1 MAIQNPINY
10 TLNIP
15 SPMEAIQK
23 GMKMRAEMDALQRA
37 EEQQRLF
44 AEQQQA
50 FLSNPNPT
58 FQDASK
64 FMATMNPAQM
74 EGFKPFLDQLTA
86 KQKQE
91 TLDFGNSVLGTM
103 NTNPNVAINMLSE
116 RAVAEE
122 NSGNTP
128 NANLYR
134 QMAEDIKNG
143 NTGNIVRLGAMMFGG
158 SKEGQAMVENLAAA
172 EEERRAQ
179 EEQPYRL
186 GERAANIQQSQA
198 AAGASQASA
207 AASQAR
213 AMEIQALLPGQIFQ
227 QGLTQA
233 KTQADI
239 QKTQK
244 EISRIG
250 QPTSTERSN
259 VLKEKNIVKADL
271 LQTNTGL
278 KTIESALN
286 LLFPVDPKT
295 NQRTNSRAIESI
307 TGGFESR
314 TPTFGKENLN
324 AEQAI
329 EKAKGV
335 SFLSATSGIDLKGVT
350 ATETQQISQALA
362 NLSLR
367 QSPAAIKEN
376 LETIADVLRQAKMRQ
391 KELLTGLESLPASKA
406 NALPSNQKTGAN
418 LSKSSQV
425 PTAPVGGKSQKI
437 PLFNPNTGEFE

>member
-15 SPMEAIQK
+15 SPMEAMQQGI
-23 GMKMRAEMDALQRA
+23 KMRAEMDALQRA

-64 FMATMNPAQM
+64 FMATMNPEQM
-74 EGFKPFLDQLTA
+74 QGFKPFLDQLTA

-103 NTNPNVAINMLSE
+103 NTNPNVAINMLNE

-122 NSGNTP
+122 NSGNTH

-134 QMAEDIKNG
+134 QMAEDIRNG
-143 NTGNIVRLGAMMFGG
+143 NTGNLVRLAAMMFGG
-158 SKEGQAMVENLAAA
+158 SPEGERMVKNLAAA
-172 EEERRAQ
+172 QEEARAQ
-179 EEQPYRL
+179 EEQPYIL
-186 GERAANIQQSQA
+186 GKHAANIQQSQA
-198 AAGASQASA
+198 AATSSLASA

-250 QPTSTERSN
+250 QPTSTERFKA
-259 VLKEKNIVKADL
+259 LEEKNIVKADL
-271 LQTNTGL
+271 LQTNNL
-278 KTIESALN
+278 IKTMENTLN

-295 NQRTNSRAIESI
+295 NQRTNSRAIEAI

-324 AEQAI
+324 AEEAI
-329 EKAKGV
+329 KKAKGV
-335 SFLSATSGIDLKGVT
+335 TFVSATTGLDLRNVT
-350 ATETQQISQALA
+350 ATETQQIADSLA

-367 QSPAAIKEN
+367 QTPDAIKEN
-376 LETIADVLRQAKMRQ
+376 LETVLGVLKNAQNRQ
-391 KELLTGLESLPASKA
+391 KEFLTGLESLPASKA

-418 LSKSSQV
+418 LSKSPQV
-425 PTAPVGGKSQKI
+425 PTAPAGGNSQKI